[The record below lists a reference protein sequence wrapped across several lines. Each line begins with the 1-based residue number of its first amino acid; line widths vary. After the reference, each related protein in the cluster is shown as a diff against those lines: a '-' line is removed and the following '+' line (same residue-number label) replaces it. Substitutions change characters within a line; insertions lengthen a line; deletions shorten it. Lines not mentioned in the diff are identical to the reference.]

1 MGRNIK
7 LTFRVQMIGA
17 LLGDFRKE
25 GLREH
30 ESEII
35 YLLDWNLASLLF
47 VVLLLPIVQNL

>member
-17 LLGDFRKE
+17 LFGDFRKE

-30 ESEII
+30 EEAII
-35 YLLDWNLASLLF
+35 YLLGWNLASLLF

>member
-30 ESEII
+30 ESAII
-35 YLLDWNLASLLF
+35 YLLDWNLASILF